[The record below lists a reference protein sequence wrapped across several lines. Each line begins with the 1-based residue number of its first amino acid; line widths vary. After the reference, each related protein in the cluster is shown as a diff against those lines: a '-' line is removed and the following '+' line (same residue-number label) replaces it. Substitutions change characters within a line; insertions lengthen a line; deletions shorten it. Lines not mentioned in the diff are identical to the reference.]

1 MNDRI
6 AMALA
11 KSNPFQSLS
20 YESIAALADG
30 CRFVRFEPK
39 QQIIGY
45 LEESTN
51 VFFIVSGSVR
61 VAIHST
67 LGKEVSYRDLEAGEM
82 FGELAAIDGEKR
94 SASVISLTDTI
105 VVSMPQETFRTA
117 FRTHPSVAE
126 AVLKRLT
133 NTVRMYGQRMYE
145 FRVLD
150 VKSRVRAELI
160 RMAEQCVADD
170 NTATISSLPPH
181 EEIANRVC
189 ARREAVSREL
199 TDLARRG
206 LIERSRN
213 SLKINDFN
221 RLTEM
226 VNSVLGEQRRPSSRP
241 GHRVPSN
248 PQPRYTA
255 AQLPA

>member
-1 MNDRI
+1 MTSRI
-6 AMALA
+6 ALALA
-11 KSNPFQSLS
+11 KSDLFHSLS
-20 YESIAALADG
+20 NESLAALADG
-30 CRFVRFEPK
+30 CRFIRFEPK

-45 LEESTN
+45 LEESAN
-51 VFFIVSGSVR
+51 VFFIVSGAVR
-61 VAIHST
+61 AAIHSA
-67 LGKEVSYRDLEAGEM
+67 LGKEISYRDLESGEM
-82 FGELAAIDGEKR
+82 FGELSAIDGMQR
-94 SASVISLTDTI
+94 SASIISLSDTL
-105 VVSMPQETFRTA
+105 VVSMPQQTFRTA

-133 NTVRMYGQRMYE
+133 NMVRMYGQRMYE

-150 VKSRVRAELI
+150 VKSRVHAELI
-160 RMAEQCVADD
+160 RMAEQCVAEDD
-170 NTATISSLPPH
+170 TATISSLPPQ

-213 SLKINDFN
+213 SLKIHDFS

-226 VNSVLGEQRRPSSRP
+226 VNSVLGEQRRPSSRR
-241 GHRVPSN
+241 GHRAPSN
-248 PQPRYTA
+248 AQPRYTA
-255 AQLPA
+255 RQLPA

>member
-1 MNDRI
+1 MSDRV

-11 KSNPFQSLS
+11 KSDPFQSLS
-20 YESIAALADG
+20 YESLAALADG

-45 LEESTN
+45 LEESAH
-51 VFFIVSGSVR
+51 VFFIVSGAVR
-61 VAIHST
+61 AAIHSA
-67 LGKEVSYRDLEAGEM
+67 LGKEVSYRELKAGQM
-82 FGELAAIDGEKR
+82 FGELSAIDGKQR
-94 SASVISLTDTI
+94 SASVTSLSDTI

-117 FRTHPSVAE
+117 FRSHPCVAE
-126 AVLKRLT
+126 AVLKQLA
-133 NTVRMYGQRMYE
+133 NMVRMYGQRMYE

-150 VKSRVRAELI
+150 VKSRVHAELI
-160 RMAEQCVADD
+160 RMAEKSVADD

-206 LIERSRN
+206 LVERSRN
-213 SLKINDFN
+213 SLKIHDFR
-221 RLTEM
+221 RLNEM
-226 VNSVLGEQRRPSSRP
+226 VNSVLGEKRRPSSRL
-241 GHRVPSN
+241 GHRAASD
-248 PQPRYTA
+248 PRPRQTA
-255 AQLPA
+255 ARLSA